1 MNLVK
6 FSKYEQ
12 FNKKM
17 TYHLSGLG
25 EKISC
30 DLLYN
35 GELYKLK
42 TGKNYRYES
51 LSEYIGSH
59 IFEFL
64 GVPAQQTILGTYVY
78 QGTEMLA
85 VIYKNFAVE
94 NYFMSFDDVVGE
106 IVKTFVNGEKL
117 REGNIDEMDHWLAQQ
132 PFVDKQALINFFWK
146 MCIIDIYIGNVDRSW
161 ENWGIL
167 LNENKNNSI
176 APVFDCGA
184 CLYYHELSHDNNF
197 GINFLDTLRKGN
209 LVVFPKSPIFKLG
222 KNNSRDFCEYLS
234 TTDNENCLKA
244 LKDILNVIEQ
254 KESCIMDWIEKISVL
269 SYWEKM
275 FYIEVLRINKEQVLK
290 QALAFNR
297 NSRLL

>member
-51 LSEYIGSH
+51 LREYIGSH

-78 QGTEMLA
+78 QGIEMLA

-146 MCIIDIYIGNVDRSW
+146 MCIIDIYIGNVDRS
-161 ENWGIL
+161 
-167 LNENKNNSI
+167 
-176 APVFDCGA
+176 
-184 CLYYHELSHDNNF
+184 
-197 GINFLDTLRKGN
+197 
-209 LVVFPKSPIFKLG
+209 
-222 KNNSRDFCEYLS
+222 
-234 TTDNENCLKA
+234 
-244 LKDILNVIEQ
+244 
-254 KESCIMDWIEKISVL
+254 
-269 SYWEKM
+269 
-275 FYIEVLRINKEQVLK
+275 
-290 QALAFNR
+290 
-297 NSRLL
+297 